1 MSFPVSS
8 MSFPV
13 YLRLGGLMLHPHTVF
28 ELLGY
33 FVGFRL
39 YLSLRRRSGDVIGGH
54 DRWSIVGAAV
64 LGAAIGSRVLFWLE
78 DPATTLARFDD
89 PSYLV
94 GGKTV
99 VGGLLGG
106 WMAVELTKRMLG
118 IRTRTG
124 DVFAIPLAVGIAIGR
139 IGCFLT
145 GPSDLTWGVATTAP
159 WAIDPG
165 DGVAR
170 HPTPLYEAVFL
181 AALVPLL
188 ARWSRTPRPA
198 GWLFRA
204 FMVGYLGL
212 RLLIDAIK
220 PEIPLALGLGAIQW
234 ACVAALAY
242 YAALWRPSQAFDA
255 ADARSTS

>member
-1 MSFPVSS
+1 V
-8 MSFPV
+8 SFPV
-13 YLRLGGLMLHPHTVF
+13 YLRLGAVMLHPHTVF

-39 YLSLRRRSGDVIGGH
+39 YLRLRRRSGDVIGGR
-54 DRWSIVGAAV
+54 DRWSLVAAAV
-64 LGAAIGSRVLFWLE
+64 IGAAIGSRVLFWLE
-78 DPATTLARFDD
+78 DPAATLARFDD
-89 PSYLV
+89 PLYLV

-106 WMAVELTKRMLG
+106 WMAIELTKRLLG
-118 IRTRTG
+118 IRRRTG
-124 DVFAIPLAVGIAIGR
+124 DVFAIPLSVGIAIGR

-145 GPSDLTWGVATTAP
+145 GPSDLTWGVSTAAP
-159 WAIDPG
+159 WGIDPG

-181 AALVPLL
+181 AALGLL
-188 ARWSRTPRPA
+188 LVRWSRTPRPE

-204 FMVGYLGL
+204 FMMGYLGL

-220 PEIPLALGLGAIQW
+220 PEVPLALGLGAIQW

-242 YAALWRPSQAFDA
+242 YAALWRPSGSFDT
-255 ADARSTS
+255 ADAPSTP